1 MAEEEIVES
10 SLPVIEDVN
19 LEEFISDAD
28 KQQREYNAQQELK
41 QIIQVPKRT
50 GEPTPISDFLF
61 GPKNVELSG
70 DGFLTA
76 GKAGRRIAE
85 RVAGVKEQDL
95 TPLGDIDPITGFV
108 SGIIDA
114 SIKIPYGVVSLTAE
128 IADALGEEGIPVD
141 QGKVAQLEKYFSD
154 TVFGK
159 IQQGAEDV
167 VKDSAVGKLTSA
179 LGQLYAYGKVGAS
192 YAVKGATKA
201 KQIYNKWSTAAKANK
216 VALANPTA
224 VKAGLKA
231 KDLNKLSGKE
241 KFAAVT
247 LGGSGGTSLVTDV
260 EDIGTWGDWLGG
272 PSALD
277 RETRETSQDDAL
289 RKLYNR
295 FKFGA
300 EGAVVSVPIAY
311 GINTIAKR
319 IADQGKALK
328 YSDDELDQWIAKYV
342 QEPFLPEGRK
352 DRFLFEGMKRVE

>member
-19 LEEFISDAD
+19 LEEFISNAD
-28 KQQREYNAQQELK
+28 KQQREYIAQQELK
-41 QIIQVPKRT
+41 PIIQVPKKT

-179 LGQLYAYGKVGAS
+179 LGQLYAY
-192 YAVKGATKA
+192 
-201 KQIYNKWSTAAKANK
+201 
-216 VALANPTA
+216 
-224 VKAGLKA
+224 
-231 KDLNKLSGKE
+231 E
-241 KFAAVT
+241 K
-247 LGGSGGTSLVTDV
+247 
-260 EDIGTWGDWLGG
+260 
-272 PSALD
+272 
-277 RETRETSQDDAL
+277 
-289 RKLYNR
+289 
-295 FKFGA
+295 
-300 EGAVVSVPIAY
+300 
-311 GINTIAKR
+311 
-319 IADQGKALK
+319 
-328 YSDDELDQWIAKYV
+328 
-342 QEPFLPEGRK
+342 
-352 DRFLFEGMKRVE
+352 